1 MKGFKK
7 FATMFSLALV
17 VMLGG
22 IGLAACGEKSPT
34 IDVSS
39 TVATDAANVIEVM
52 KTSVINKLTKVNEGS
67 TTNQGTYTV
76 AEAMEEVPEFD
87 EYYVVVGKL
96 NNVDTLNTLSFG
108 DVTFDKDQEIFLSVG
123 NNKFIKDKVFYVED
137 GNLLMAAPMF
147 LVESA
152 GKTSVSLNGKSAK
165 FEAVPAVPTFEFT
178 DVRFTSETTNTV
190 TKNNNGTYTLSYRE
204 TGAQSMVGFYF
215 DDMPEKDTF
224 SINRLCKNGEL
235 NSYAIDLNS
244 IADKDGQ
251 YPVTYYT
258 IPYTT
263 AGVDSIDA
271 DEWNNS
277 EMTVTSYVDR
287 KGVATVTVINEL
299 VLTTETVD

>member
-39 TVATDAANVIEVM
+39 TVAADAANIVEVM

-96 NNVDTLNTLSFG
+96 NNVESLDTLSFG
-108 DVTFDKDQEIFLSVG
+108 DITFDKDQEIFLSVG

-165 FEAVPAVPTFEFT
+165 FEAVPAVPT
-178 DVRFTSETTNTV
+178 DSPGR
-190 TKNNNGTYTLSYRE
+190 R
-204 TGAQSMVGFYF
+204 TGPHTPG
-215 DDMPEKDTF
+215 
-224 SINRLCKNGEL
+224 
-235 NSYAIDLNS
+235 
-244 IADKDGQ
+244 
-251 YPVTYYT
+251 
-258 IPYTT
+258 
-263 AGVDSIDA
+263 
-271 DEWNNS
+271 
-277 EMTVTSYVDR
+277 
-287 KGVATVTVINEL
+287 
-299 VLTTETVD
+299 